1 MNEELF
7 HTMAVAQQRYHM
19 AYNDALLMQET
30 SRNGTLVKETWDIVR
45 DKEYLYKVAFDNYVI
60 ELMPRELV
68 YA

>member
-30 SRNGTLVKETWDIVR
+30 SRNGILVKETWGIVR
-45 DKEYLYKVAFDNYVI
+45 DKEYLYKVAFDNYI
-60 ELMPRELV
+60 RDLMSMEMEFV
-68 YA
+68 